1 MDILTL
7 EICAALVQPDSQD
20 FGDHPRFTDEFMQAH
35 LLDAY
40 KSDVAF
46 KGFLHMN
53 EVPADM
59 VMCQAR
65 IVTSKTVDGDNLHTL
80 CIRFTTPG
88 NSGLQP
94 AMLNSPV
101 AIVDNYFGNVE
112 DLAAPNWISLKAR
125 SDIRFRLRREHAA
138 ELFAALAMAAYNLV
152 QPQLSQRM
160 IDWAVYAAVGTSAA
174 GNIHCPQTPKKHRPL
189 KLDIP
194 GRPQKASEGRRY
206 LFSVVVPGPRRP
218 CKVQLPMS

>member
-7 EICAALVQPDSQD
+7 GLCAALLQPDSQD
-20 FGDHPRFTDEFMQAH
+20 FGDHPQFADQFLQAH
-35 LLDAY
+35 LLDAF

-46 KGFLHMN
+46 KGYLHMN

-65 IVTSKTVDGDNLHTL
+65 IVTSQTVDGNNLHTL
-80 CIRFTTPG
+80 FILFTTPE

-101 AIVDNYFGNVE
+101 AIVDNYLGNLE
-112 DLAAPNWISLKAR
+112 DLLAPGWISVRPR
-125 SDIRFRLRREHAA
+125 SNIRFRLRREHAA
-138 ELFAALAMAAYNLV
+138 ELFAALAMAANNLV
-152 QPQLSQRM
+152 QAQVSQRM
-160 IDWAVYAAVGTSAA
+160 MDWAVYAAVGTSAA
-174 GNIHCPQTPKKHRPL
+174 GNIHCPQTPKKPQRLEPVV
-189 KLDIP
+189 P
-194 GRPQKASEGRRY
+194 PRPQKTWEGRRY

-218 CKVQLPMS
+218 CKVQLPV

>member
-7 EICAALVQPDSQD
+7 ELCAALVQPDSQD
-20 FGDHPRFTDEFMQAH
+20 FGDHPRFTDHFMQAH
-35 LLDAY
+35 LSDAF

-46 KGFLHMN
+46 KGYLHMN
-53 EVPADM
+53 EVPPDM

-65 IVTSKTVDGDNLHTL
+65 IVTSKTVDGDSLNTL
-80 CIRFTTPG
+80 CICFTTPD

-94 AMLNSPV
+94 PMLNSPV
-101 AIVDNYFGNVE
+101 AIADNYFGNVE
-112 DLAAPNWISLKAR
+112 DLTAPNWISLKSR

-138 ELFAALAMAAYNLV
+138 ELFAALAMAANNLV
-152 QPQLSQRM
+152 QPQLSQQM

-174 GNIHCPQTPKKHRPL
+174 GNIHCPQTPKKPQRLEPVL
-189 KLDIP
+189 P
-194 GRPQKASEGRRY
+194 PRPQKTSEGRRY

-218 CKVQLPMS
+218 CKLCLPVP